1 MNILNKNC
9 RICNNDIKPFMNFG
23 QMPIANGFI
32 DKIDFHNEYF
42 YEMEVSVCQNCN
54 MFQLVNQPEREKMF
68 NESYAF
74 FTHTSKNMIHH
85 FKILSDKIYNNY
97 IINKKDPF
105 IVEIG
110 SNDGSTLKNFAKKNV
125 KHLGIEP
132 SKNVAEYAI
141 NNSVNTIV
149 DFFDK
154 DTAKEIKKYNGKADV
169 IFAANVMCHIPYI
182 KSIIEGIKILLKEDG
197 VFIFEDPYLYDVL
210 KNITYDQIYDE
221 HFFLFSITSLNY
233 LFNLFDMEIIDVEH
247 LQTHGGSMRYEVAR
261 KNKIPINSSVK
272 KYLLEENKININNQ
286 NTYKKFKK
294 NCLLYKEKLTSLLK
308 KLKKEGKKVSGYAA
322 TSKSTTILNYC
333 KLDETLIDT
342 IFDTTSIKIGK
353 YSPGAHIP
361 ISDHI
366 NLKYKN
372 PDYLLLF
379 AYNHK
384 DEIFNKEKEFSRN
397 GGKWI
402 TYFPEVKII

>member
-1 MNILNKNC
+1 MTSDNIKAASGSVAICSNNLPRLNL
-9 RICNNDIKPFMNFG
+9 
-23 QMPIANGFI
+23 A
-32 DKIDFHNEYF
+32 
-42 YEMEVSVCQNCN
+42 SW
-54 MFQLVNQPEREKMF
+54 
-68 NESYAF
+68 
-74 FTHTSKNMIHH
+74 
-85 FKILSDKIYNNY
+85 
-97 IINKKDPF
+97 
-105 IVEIG
+105 
-110 SNDGSTLKNFAKKNV
+110 
-125 KHLGIEP
+125 
-132 SKNVAEYAI
+132 I

-154 DTAKEIKKYNGKADV
+154 DTAQEIKKYNGKADV

-182 KSIIEGIKILLKEDG
+182 KSIIEGIKILLKDDG

-233 LFNLFDMEIIDVEH
+233 LFNLFDMEIINVEH

-261 KNKIPINSSVK
+261 KNKIPISSSVN
-272 KYLLEENKININNQ
+272 KYLLEENKINIKNQ
-286 NTYKKFKK
+286 HTYKKFKK
-294 NCLLYKEKLTSLLK
+294 NCLLYKEKLTSVLK

-342 IFDTTSIKIGK
+342 IFDTTAIKIGK

-361 ISDHI
+361 IRDHI
-366 NLKYKN
+366 KLKYRY

-402 TYFPEVKII
+402 TYFPEIKII